1 MVSKEVVRFPSKAAY
16 RGTCFFVSEVPI
28 QLPTFVAINEGC
40 VCTCESLMESVW
52 CVGHRSKQDTSSFSL
67 TADLATPVTMQES
80 SLVMRRGV
88 PDLLGGRWDPGRMPS
103 PGSVPVWGSSGSKS
117 GEGHCMCLQR
127 DVIPNNAHYIDHL
140 FSRPHF
146 HSAAMRAEPPYDT
159 AILGGSF

>member
-88 PDLLGGRWDPGRMPS
+88 PDLLGGGGIQGGCLHQGVCQCGVLPVANLGRVTVCARN
-103 PGSVPVWGSSGSKS
+103 G
-117 GEGHCMCLQR
+117 
-127 DVIPNNAHYIDHL
+127 
-140 FSRPHF
+140 
-146 HSAAMRAEPPYDT
+146 T
-159 AILGGSF
+159 